1 MQYVLH
7 VFLLRRALEAAK
19 FSCDLKAVYGRES
32 ARAFMARRPC
42 VGATAE
48 SNLAKAPPLG
58 IALRSPSHIGRVAAL
73 LQTFACPPVP
83 VCRQVESTRPGRG
96 CARQRMWT
104 ARSKQPVVKYG
115 RGRVRS
121 RKLQGQRAN
130 RGRWARAVS
139 RAWRGC
145 SFPRRKGAGEFYLI
159 HRH

>member
-42 VGATAE
+42 VGAMAE
-48 SNLAKAPPLG
+48 SSLGQGTTPRHRLAVSFPHRARCFKHSLVR
-58 IALRSPSHIGRVAAL
+58 LSPCADKWNRQGRAGGA
-73 LQTFACPPVP
+73 QGKGC
-83 VCRQVESTRPGRG
+83 GRH
-96 CARQRMWT
+96 ARN
-104 ARSKQPVVKYG
+104 SPVVKYG

-145 SFPRRKGAGEFYLI
+145 SFSRRKGAGEFYLI